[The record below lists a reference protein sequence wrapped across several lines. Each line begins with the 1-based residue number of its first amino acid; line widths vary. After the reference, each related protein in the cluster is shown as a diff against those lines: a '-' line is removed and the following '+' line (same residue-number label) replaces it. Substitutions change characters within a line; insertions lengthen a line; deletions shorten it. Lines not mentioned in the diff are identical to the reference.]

1 MGDPKSLKKGN
12 REFIQ
17 HCDDSKKLTCVYKSF
32 DERAILEIDGR
43 CIENRRL
50 GRIYQN
56 IYYKINCL
64 VLNIIINNFIYF
76 CLILQKSVK
85 TAQSLKSVTEG
96 F

>member
-32 DERAILEIDGR
+32 DERDILEIDGR

-56 IYYKINCL
+56 IYYKINTFNVWYL
-64 VLNIIINNFIYF
+64 TLLSTTSYTFV
-76 CLILQKSVK
+76 
-85 TAQSLKSVTEG
+85 
-96 F
+96 